1 MPKKHTIRE
10 GDSISSLSERFGLIE
25 DTIWLHADNTELRQ
39 LRPNKNILSP
49 GDVVIIPDKEK
60 RQESCASDAK
70 HQFKRKGVPALFKV
84 QLFHMNMP
92 RANQDYTLDIDGTLR
107 EGKTD
112 ANGVLKESI
121 SPNAKKARLFVGP
134 DNEQLEFIFGTLE
147 PLEETRGIAQ
157 RLSNIGLYEGNLN
170 VEANDPALMNAL
182 SKFQAQQELP
192 ISGEIDDAT
201 LDKLKSVHDVQ

>member
-112 ANGVLKESI
+112 VNGVLKESI